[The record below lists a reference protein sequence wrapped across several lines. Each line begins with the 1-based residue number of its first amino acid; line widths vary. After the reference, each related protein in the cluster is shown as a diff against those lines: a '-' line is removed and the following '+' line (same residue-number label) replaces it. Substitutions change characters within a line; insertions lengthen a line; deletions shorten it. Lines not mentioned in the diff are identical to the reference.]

1 MAFNKHNIVS
11 LFIMATITTTII
23 FGSEDQKPGVLHTLC
38 GTDFTR
44 AWRNCCGNNPK
55 CDSTNEQGNVK
66 SVKKRGKSY
75 RENERKEGRV
85 RGRKGG
91 REGGRK
97 EGRKGGRITTKIQ
110 LYKKKNC

>member
-1 MAFNKHNIVS
+1 
-11 LFIMATITTTII
+11 MATITTTII

-55 CDSTNEQGNVK
+55 CDSTNEQGYVK

-97 EGRKGGRITTKIQ
+97 EGREEGRKGGREEGRKEGIERQK
-110 LYKKKNC
+110 LYLIKPLMC